1 MMMRITVYHCLTIL
15 PFFHTCRPS
24 VTLLQKSAVWKC
36 LQIKVELS
44 MRSYFISFFKYTY
57 TRYFISKAQE
67 HYTSFKFTFLQ
78 LKKPICALSNFFCQ
92 PGWNENWWHKH
103 LVITKYRSYSQ
114 WTNLHSNLR
123 NERWPHQSVNDM
135 GAHLLMSMCKHTWR
149 HNFAPFLSLS
159 FFQLHT
165 YS

>member
-1 MMMRITVYHCLTIL
+1 
-15 PFFHTCRPS
+15 
-24 VTLLQKSAVWKC
+24 
-36 LQIKVELS
+36 

-92 PGWNENWWHKH
+92 PGWNENQWRKH

-114 WTNLHSNLR
+114 WTKLHSNLW

-135 GAHLLMSMCKHTWR
+135 GAHLLISMCKHTGR
-149 HNFAPFLSLS
+149 CNFAPSLFLSHFS
-159 FFQLHT
+159 SYKGISQASNKSSPVQT
-165 YS
+165 SSCPYK